1 MVTKRELEDV
11 LDQVNAI
18 LKAYDERLKKLE
30 NTPKTTARATKK
42 NES

>member
-18 LKAYDERLKKLE
+18 LKSMDERLKVLE
-30 NTPKTTARATKK
+30 GKNNSKRIVKKT
-42 NES
+42 